1 MDVELIEIQ
10 EFLAS
15 HPPFD
20 QLPEE
25 TLARLPRRL
34 SVRYFR
40 RGTPFPPEATDSPCL
55 YILRRGAVE
64 LRNPRGELI
73 GKLAEGDLCK
83 QACHATGDGPS
94 FRGHTS

>member
-25 TLARLPRRL
+25 TLACLPRRL

-40 RGTPFPPEATDSPCL
+40 CGTPFPPEAIDSTLSLHPAPW
-55 YILRRGAVE
+55 RG
-64 LRNPRGELI
+64 R
-73 GKLAEGDLCK
+73 
-83 QACHATGDGPS
+83 ATQS
-94 FRGHTS
+94 SW